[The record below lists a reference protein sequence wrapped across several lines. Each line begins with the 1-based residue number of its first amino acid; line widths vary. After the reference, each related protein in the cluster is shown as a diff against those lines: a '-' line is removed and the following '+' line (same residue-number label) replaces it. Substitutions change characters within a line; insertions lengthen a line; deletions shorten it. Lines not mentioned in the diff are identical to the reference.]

1 MTTMAKILGGGLPGG
16 AVAGRT
22 DIIEQIAMQGR
33 ARYDGGRVAHPGTYN
48 ANPLSA
54 AAGIAALTLCA
65 TGEQQRRADNTA
77 AAIARGMNA
86 VFRDESVAGCVYGQS
101 SMLHIALGM
110 TQQPP
115 DGYTWGW
122 RALPCS
128 PPPVA
133 REAAQ
138 ALRLGMI
145 NEGVHLMGDGMM
157 VSSAHTDDDTARTI
171 DAFRATLR
179 AMKTDGLL

>member
-1 MTTMAKILGGGLPGG
+1 
-16 AVAGRT
+16 
-22 DIIEQIAMQGR
+22 
-33 ARYDGGRVAHPGTYN
+33 
-48 ANPLSA
+48 
-54 AAGIAALTLCA
+54 
-65 TGEQQRRADNTA
+65 
-77 AAIARGMNA
+77 
-86 VFRDESVAGCVYGQS
+86 
-101 SMLHIALGM
+101 MLHIALGM